1 MHHELTVW
9 SRGIIMDKEAR
20 DVSTCIATAAR
31 SLGYYAENVSD
42 YVDDPDRT
50 NCLVR
55 RYARFADE
63 PILDRF
69 VYENPHPDWVVLVEE
84 TIIKAVNFFH
94 RTHPAQGVLV
104 INSARDPQY
113 LLKFLPENML
123 AKLDKL
129 VVVDAT
135 GLAEQ
140 RGSSPWMF
148 VRDLSELAFDR
159 MSTEGA
165 VERHGHR
172 PGHRRA
178 ADRRPGGG
186 DRRARSR
193 RGGGGGGRPRRHAPR
208 RREAHGRPVRRGDLM
223 SVRGTHV
230 PEHLRLPIAGVTPPP
245 TEKDGQR
252 LFPTGNFRFYRPVYR
267 DKTPPCNHA
276 CPTGEQIQKYL
287 DHVKHDRYLDGY
299 LTITE
304 DNPMPSVTGRV
315 CYHPCETACNRAAH
329 DEPIGIRG
337 VERFLGDFGLKLA
350 DNPIKKVLPP
360 LNGKKVAIVGSGPGG
375 LGCAYH
381 LRRKGYA
388 SVIFEALDTPG
399 GMLRAGIPAWHLPEE
414 ILDAEIAK
422 LLDLGGIEIQCGV
435 RVGAADGELT
445 LDELARRYD
454 AVFLALGQDV
464 GRRLDADGAQA
475 RGVIGA
481 LEFLRE
487 TGLGRPVQ
495 TGKNVLVIGGG
506 NTASDAAR
514 SAIRLGGETAEA
526 TIVSLEAEDE
536 LLIVAEDLAQARE
549 EGVRFRPQT
558 ALVRVL
564 ADDEGN
570 VRGAVLGQASLHR
583 DSHGAVTPQLTPG
596 TEVEVPCDTILVAIG
611 QVQVLDWLPADCT
624 ERGLVRA
631 DEYGRIPHPSGT
643 VFTGGD
649 VMRGPSM
656 VVDALGDGK
665 RAARDIDR
673 VLSAEPLRPDDPVEV
688 MPYEKLNTA
697 YFRHAPRTEAPLA
710 PAPARRASQVT
721 EVTLAY
727 SREQAVAEA
736 DRCMSC
742 GVCNGCDNCYIVC
755 PDVSVMRD
763 TRENGHYSI
772 RTHYCK
778 GCLVCVQ
785 ECPTGCL
792 ERVPEMD
799 FDEPDAVVRMET
811 AFAPY
816 EGAHAEQA
824 PFTRQLIEDAI
835 AEYDAARTQTPS
847 IQPNGGGVTH
857 E

>member
-1 MHHELTVW
+1 
-9 SRGIIMDKEAR
+9 
-20 DVSTCIATAAR
+20 
-31 SLGYYAENVSD
+31 
-42 YVDDPDRT
+42 
-50 NCLVR
+50 
-55 RYARFADE
+55 
-63 PILDRF
+63 
-69 VYENPHPDWVVLVEE
+69 
-84 TIIKAVNFFH
+84 
-94 RTHPAQGVLV
+94 
-104 INSARDPQY
+104 
-113 LLKFLPENML
+113 
-123 AKLDKL
+123 
-129 VVVDAT
+129 
-135 GLAEQ
+135 
-140 RGSSPWMF
+140 
-148 VRDLSELAFDR
+148 
-159 MSTEGA
+159 
-165 VERHGHR
+165 
-172 PGHRRA
+172 
-178 ADRRPGGG
+178 
-186 DRRARSR
+186 
-193 RGGGGGGRPRRHAPR
+193 
-208 RREAHGRPVRRGDLM
+208 M

-245 TEKDGQR
+245 TEKEGQR

-299 LTITE
+299 LTILE
-304 DNPMPSVTGRV
+304 DNPMPAVTGRV
-315 CYHPCETACNRAAH
+315 CYHPCETACNRAVH

-350 DNPIKKVLPP
+350 DNPVKPGLPP
-360 LNGKKVAIVGSGPGG
+360 LNGQTVAIVGSGPGG

-388 SVIFEALDTPG
+388 SVIFEALDQPG
-399 GMLRAGIPAWHLPEE
+399 GMLRAGIPAWHLPGE

-422 LLDLGGIEIQCGV
+422 LLDLGGIEIRCGV
-435 RVGAADGELT
+435 RVSDDPDGVT
-445 LDELARRYD
+445 LGYLRTTYD

-464 GRRLDADGAQA
+464 GRRLGAEGAQA

-487 TGLGRPVQ
+487 TGLGRQV
-495 TGKNVLVIGGG
+495 TVGASVLVIGGG

-514 SAIRLGGETAEA
+514 SAIRLGGAGGNQASA

-536 LLIVAEDLAQARE
+536 LLIQPEDLAQARD
-549 EGVRFRPQT
+549 EGVLFRPRT
-558 ALVRVL
+558 ALVSVL
-564 ADDEGN
+564 TGEDGN
-570 VRGAVLGQASLHR
+570 VRGAVLAAARLAR
-583 DSHGAVTPQLTPG
+583 DENGAVRAQIAAG
-596 TEVEVPCDTILVAIG
+596 TEYEVPCDTILVAIG
-611 QVQVLDWLPADCT
+611 QVQVLDWLPAHYT
-624 ERGLVRA
+624 GHGLVMA
-631 DEYGRIPHPSGT
+631 DESGRVPGEDAA
-643 VFTGGD
+643 VFAGGD

-673 VLSAEPLRPDDPVEV
+673 VLSAEPLCPEDPVEV

-710 PAPARRASQVT
+710 PAAERRASQVT

-763 TRENGHYSI
+763 TRQNGHYSI

-785 ECPTGCL
+785 ECPTGAL
-792 ERVPEMD
+792 ERVPELD
-799 FDEPDAVVRMET
+799 FDEPGDVVRMET

-824 PFTRQLIEDAI
+824 PFTRRLIEDAI
-835 AEYDAARTQTPS
+835 AEYDRSRS
-847 IQPNGGGVTH
+847 IDPNGPGDTP
-857 E
+857 

>member
-1 MHHELTVW
+1 
-9 SRGIIMDKEAR
+9 
-20 DVSTCIATAAR
+20 
-31 SLGYYAENVSD
+31 
-42 YVDDPDRT
+42 
-50 NCLVR
+50 
-55 RYARFADE
+55 
-63 PILDRF
+63 
-69 VYENPHPDWVVLVEE
+69 
-84 TIIKAVNFFH
+84 
-94 RTHPAQGVLV
+94 
-104 INSARDPQY
+104 
-113 LLKFLPENML
+113 
-123 AKLDKL
+123 
-129 VVVDAT
+129 
-135 GLAEQ
+135 
-140 RGSSPWMF
+140 
-148 VRDLSELAFDR
+148 
-159 MSTEGA
+159 
-165 VERHGHR
+165 
-172 PGHRRA
+172 
-178 ADRRPGGG
+178 
-186 DRRARSR
+186 
-193 RGGGGGGRPRRHAPR
+193 
-208 RREAHGRPVRRGDLM
+208 M

-245 TEKDGQR
+245 TEKEGQR

-299 LTITE
+299 LTICA

-350 DNPIKKVLPP
+350 DNPVKRDLPP
-360 LNGKKVAIVGSGPGG
+360 LNGKTVAIVGSGPGG

-381 LRRKGYA
+381 LRRRGYA
-388 SVIFEALDTPG
+388 SVIFEAMDSPG
-399 GMLRAGIPAWHLPEE
+399 GMLRAGIPAWHLPGE

-422 LLDLGGIEIQCGV
+422 LLDLGGIEIRCGV
-435 RVGAADGELT
+435 RVGADGRPS
-445 LDELARRYD
+445 LDELAGRYD

-464 GRRLDADGAQA
+464 GRRLDAEGGQA

-487 TGLGRPVQ
+487 TGLGRPVEV
-495 TGKNVLVIGGG
+495 GSNVLVIGGG

-514 SAIRLGGETAEA
+514 SAIRLGGGEA
-526 TIVSLEAEDE
+526 AIVSLEAEGE
-536 LLIVAEDLAQARE
+536 LLIQPEDLAQARD
-549 EGVRFRPQT
+549 EGVRFRPNR

-564 ADDEGN
+564 TDADGN
-570 VRGAVLGQASLHR
+570 VRGAVLAEARLGKSE
-583 DSHGAVTPQLTPG
+583 DGAVRPEITAG
-596 TEVEVPCDTILVAIG
+596 TEFEVACDTILVAIG
-611 QVQVLDWLPADCT
+611 QVQVLDWLPADCA
-624 ERGLVRA
+624 ERGLVNA
-631 DEYGRIPHPSGT
+631 DEHGRLAHPGGV

-673 VLSAEPLRPDDPVEV
+673 VLSAEPLRPEDPVEV

-697 YFRHAPRTEAPLA
+697 YFRHAPRTEPPLA
-710 PAPARRASQVT
+710 PAAARRTSQVT

-727 SREQAVAEA
+727 SREQALAEA

-755 PDVSVMRD
+755 PDVSVLRD
-763 TRENGHYSI
+763 ARQNGHYSI

-792 ERVPEMD
+792 ERVPELD
-799 FDEPDAVVRMET
+799 FDEPGDVVRMET

-816 EGAHAEQA
+816 DGAHAEQA
-824 PFTRQLIEDAI
+824 PFTRRLIEDAI
-835 AEYDAARTQTPS
+835 AEYDRSRS
-847 IQPNGGGVTH
+847 IGPNGPGDTP
-857 E
+857 

>member
-1 MHHELTVW
+1 
-9 SRGIIMDKEAR
+9 
-20 DVSTCIATAAR
+20 
-31 SLGYYAENVSD
+31 
-42 YVDDPDRT
+42 
-50 NCLVR
+50 
-55 RYARFADE
+55 
-63 PILDRF
+63 
-69 VYENPHPDWVVLVEE
+69 
-84 TIIKAVNFFH
+84 
-94 RTHPAQGVLV
+94 
-104 INSARDPQY
+104 
-113 LLKFLPENML
+113 
-123 AKLDKL
+123 
-129 VVVDAT
+129 
-135 GLAEQ
+135 
-140 RGSSPWMF
+140 
-148 VRDLSELAFDR
+148 
-159 MSTEGA
+159 
-165 VERHGHR
+165 
-172 PGHRRA
+172 
-178 ADRRPGGG
+178 
-186 DRRARSR
+186 
-193 RGGGGGGRPRRHAPR
+193 
-208 RREAHGRPVRRGDLM
+208 M

-252 LFPTGNFRFYRPVYR
+252 LFPTGNFRFYRPVYK

-337 VERFLGDFGLKLA
+337 VERFLGDFGLKLG
-350 DNPIKKVLPP
+350 DNPVKKDLPP
-360 LNGKKVAIVGSGPGG
+360 LNGKTVAIAGSGPGG

-381 LRRKGYA
+381 LRRMGYA
-388 SVIFEALDTPG
+388 SVIFEALDKPG

-422 LLDLGGIEIQCGV
+422 LLDLGGIEIRCGV
-435 RVGAADGELT
+435 RVGAADAELG

-464 GRRLDADGAQA
+464 GRRLQADGAQA

-495 TGKNVLVIGGG
+495 TGRNVLVIGGG

-514 SAIRLGGETAEA
+514 SAIRLGGETAAA

-549 EGVRFRPQT
+549 EGVRFRPRT
-558 ALVRVL
+558 ALVKVL
-564 ADDEGN
+564 ADDQGN
-570 VRGAVLGQASLHR
+570 VRAAVLCQASLQR
-583 DSHGAVTPQLTPG
+583 DSRGAITPRLTEG

-611 QVQVLDWLPADCT
+611 QVQVLDWLPADCA
-624 ERGLVRA
+624 ERGRLRA
-631 DEYGRIPHPSGT
+631 DEFGRLPHPSGT

-673 VLSAEPLRPDDPVEV
+673 VLSAEPLRPEDPVEV

-697 YFRHAPRTEAPLA
+697 YFRPSPRTEAPLA
-710 PAPARRASQVT
+710 PAAARRTSQVT

-816 EGAHAEQA
+816 DGAHAEQA

-847 IQPNGGGVTH
+847 IQPNGGGITP
-857 E
+857 

>member
-1 MHHELTVW
+1 
-9 SRGIIMDKEAR
+9 
-20 DVSTCIATAAR
+20 
-31 SLGYYAENVSD
+31 
-42 YVDDPDRT
+42 
-50 NCLVR
+50 
-55 RYARFADE
+55 
-63 PILDRF
+63 
-69 VYENPHPDWVVLVEE
+69 
-84 TIIKAVNFFH
+84 
-94 RTHPAQGVLV
+94 
-104 INSARDPQY
+104 
-113 LLKFLPENML
+113 
-123 AKLDKL
+123 
-129 VVVDAT
+129 
-135 GLAEQ
+135 
-140 RGSSPWMF
+140 
-148 VRDLSELAFDR
+148 
-159 MSTEGA
+159 
-165 VERHGHR
+165 
-172 PGHRRA
+172 
-178 ADRRPGGG
+178 
-186 DRRARSR
+186 
-193 RGGGGGGRPRRHAPR
+193 
-208 RREAHGRPVRRGDLM
+208 M
-223 SVRGTHV
+223 SVRGTHI

-350 DNPIKKVLPP
+350 DNPIKRDLPP
-360 LNGKKVAIVGSGPGG
+360 LNGKTVAIVGSGPGG

-388 SVIFEALDTPG
+388 SVIFEALDRPG

-422 LLDLGGIEIQCGV
+422 LLDLDGIEIRCGV
-435 RVGAADGELT
+435 RVGAADGEPT

-464 GRRLDADGAQA
+464 GLRLDAEGAQA

-487 TGLGRPVQ
+487 TGLGRPVKA
-495 TGKNVLVIGGG
+495 GRNVLVIGGG

-514 SAIRLGGETAEA
+514 SAIRLGGETGGTGDTGGTGGAAEA

-549 EGVRFRPQT
+549 EGVLFRPQT
-558 ALVRVL
+558 ALVKVL

-570 VRGAVLGQASLHR
+570 VRGAVLCQAALQR
-583 DSHGAVTPQLTPG
+583 DEHGAITPRLTEG
-596 TEVEVPCDTILVAIG
+596 TEVEVTCDTILVAIG
-611 QVQVLDWLPADCT
+611 QVQVLHWLPAGCT

-673 VLSAEPLRPDDPVEV
+673 VLSAEPLRPEDPVEV

-697 YFRHAPRTEAPLA
+697 YFRHAPRIEAPLA
-710 PAPARRASQVT
+710 PATARRTSQVT

-727 SREQAVAEA
+727 SREQALAEA

-763 TRENGHYSI
+763 TRENGHYAI

-816 EGAHAEQA
+816 DGAHAEQA

-835 AEYDAARTQTPS
+835 AEYDAARTPEKS
-847 IQPNGGGVTH
+847 IHPNGQGVTH